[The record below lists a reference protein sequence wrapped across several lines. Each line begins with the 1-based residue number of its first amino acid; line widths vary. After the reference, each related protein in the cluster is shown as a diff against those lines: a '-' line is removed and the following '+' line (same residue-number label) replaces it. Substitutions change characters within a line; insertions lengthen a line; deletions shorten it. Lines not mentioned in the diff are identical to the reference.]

1 MPTYVY
7 LPLLIGSLLGIVFG
21 YFMARRSAKE
31 QRIYGGALAHALN
44 YLGAAVFGA
53 MPASAL
59 LTVLTGGGFVRAV
72 LIGIVL
78 SLISLG
84 IFVLFALVERPAR
97 AAHQAA
103 DEGWTAQKARESGL

>member
-1 MPTYVY
+1 MQTYEY
-7 LPLLIGSLLGIVFG
+7 LPLLIGGALGIVFG
-21 YFMARRSAKE
+21 YFMARRSARE
-31 QRIYGGALAHALN
+31 HTIYGGPVARALN

-59 LTVLTGGGFVRAV
+59 FTVLTGGGFIRAV
-72 LIGIVL
+72 LVGIIL

-84 IFVLFALVERPAR
+84 IFVLFALVEQPAR